1 MILLILAKGKK
12 SLVNRH
18 KCFEPERSLA
28 EMKTWLTASNLN
40 KKYVCLQEKYELEI
54 QTGAFAPKHVKLQW
68 QKRITC
74 KPGKT
79 NIPDELF

>member
-54 QTGAFAPKHVKLQW
+54 
-68 QKRITC
+68 
-74 KPGKT
+74 
-79 NIPDELF
+79 